1 MTLKAQSAIVA
12 PPLEE
17 REWRYRR
24 IRKEM
29 EKAGLDGLLIYAPSW
44 RRENFRYVTGAA
56 LQSSVALAYLPAT
69 GAPTA
74 FVLSAEDERATKAA
88 GFVEDVRR
96 VTLASPAEIADRL
109 REGGAPEKIGVA
121 GWDFLPASLL
131 AGLKEAAPGAA
142 FVNGTMIG
150 DKVRLVK
157 SDWEI
162 QKLRRAGEICDAA
175 WLAFLEAIVPGAHEF
190 DIVANVEAKLRSMGG
205 ADNFM
210 LIASGGDDVRG
221 MTPPTDRKLQK
232 GDMVRTELTP
242 QWDGYWTQICR
253 SAVMGP
259 ASDAQKKSFDLFNE
273 SVAAGIDVIK
283 PGVTAHDI
291 AKAENDVF
299 RKYGYGE
306 YCTAEYT
313 RVRGHCLG
321 LYLDE
326 VLILE
331 GVETVLEENSV
342 LIVHPNTYTPIAGY
356 HVLGDSVVVTKNGA
370 EKLFKTPRQLDEVP
384 V

>member
-1 MTLKAQSAIVA
+1 MTLMAHSAA
-12 PPLEE
+12 ANPSLEE

-24 IRKEM
+24 LRGEM
-29 EKAGLDGLLIYAPSW
+29 EKAGVGGLLVYAPAW
-44 RRENFRYVTGAA
+44 RRENFRYLTSAA
-56 LQSSVALAYLPAT
+56 IQSSVALAYLPAN
-69 GAPTA
+69 GEPAA
-74 FVLSAEDERATKAA
+74 FVLSAEDERSTRAA
-88 GFVEDVRR
+88 GFASDVR
-96 VTLASPAEIADRL
+96 LISLSAPGEIAARL
-109 REGGAPEKIGVA
+109 AEGGAPDKIGVA
-121 GWDFLPASLL
+121 GWEFLPGHVL
-131 AGLKEAAPGAA
+131 AGLKRAAPGVT
-142 FVNGTMIG
+142 FVSG
-150 DKVRLVK
+150 DAIADKARLVK
-157 SDWEI
+157 SEWEI
-162 QKLRRAGEICDAA
+162 ANLRKAGEICDAA
-175 WLAFLEAIVPGAHEF
+175 WGAFLEAIVPGAHEF

-221 MTPPTDRKLQK
+221 MTPPSDRKLQK

-242 QWDGYWTQICR
+242 QWNGYWTQICR

-259 ASDAQKKSFDLFNE
+259 ASDAQKKSFELFDE
-273 SVAAGIDVIK
+273 AVAAGLDVIK

-306 YCTAEYT
+306 YCTSQYT

-321 LYLDE
+321 LFLDE

-356 HVLGDSVVVTKNGA
+356 HVLGDSVVVTRNGP
-370 EKLFKTPRQLDEVP
+370 EKLFKTPRQLDQVG